1 MKTPFKLLCCL
12 NSLKANVI
20 EILIIVLS
28 SIGLIISV
36 IGVIIIPW
44 KYTSNVMES
53 FYITSLIFF
62 VNSLVASIII
72 FHLRKKNNLE
82 KSTIVCFFIS
92 FFELF
97 VCILSILMY
106 IFIAIIVI
114 TDLHNKKK
122 IKNIERLDPET
133 GITYISRSDEGKVVS
148 EGELTFSIISIVIN
162 IILWIILL
170 FLWISDLIRIKYKIN
185 GAFNENLIKVNKSNN
200 NLKNLELNIIGH
212 DKFGFPIYSKKNG
225 GNLEINRSK
234 SNFNYKPKEKDIFK
248 FDNENKNIFK
258 YSYKEK
264 FNGNSYRKPNYKSVD
279 LYHNKFRQKEKYIE
293 KYIEDAETTNQY
305 NSKYSNFHNRTIL
318 NITSYNNSINPGN

>member
-1 MKTPFKLLCCL
+1 MKIPFNLLCCF
-12 NSLKANVI
+12 NSLKAIVI

-53 FYITSLIFF
+53 FYIISLIFF
-62 VNSLVASIII
+62 VYSLVVSIII

-97 VCILSILMY
+97 ICILSILMY

-148 EGELTFSIISIVIN
+148 EGELTFAIISIVIN

-248 FDNENKNIFK
+248 FDNENNNIFK

-264 FNGNSYRKPNYKSVD
+264 FNENRYRKPKYKSVD
-279 LYHNKFRQKEKYIE
+279 LSNNKFK
-293 KYIEDAETTNQY
+293 
-305 NSKYSNFHNRTIL
+305 
-318 NITSYNNSINPGN
+318 